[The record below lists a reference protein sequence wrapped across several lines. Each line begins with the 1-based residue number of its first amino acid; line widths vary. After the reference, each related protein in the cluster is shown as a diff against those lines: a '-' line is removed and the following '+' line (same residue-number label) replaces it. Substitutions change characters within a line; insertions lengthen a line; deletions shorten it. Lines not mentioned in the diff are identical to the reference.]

1 MKQSITKHLAK
12 LAAEIGARPGGS
24 PGNHAAAAYIES
36 VFHGCGMAVEVQEFA
51 CPAWEARETWL
62 SVGDGA
68 VWVAANPYSPSCT
81 VTAPLVPV
89 GTLAELE
96 HADLGGKVAVL
107 YGDLTRQPLPPKA
120 WMFKDEADAR
130 VVDLLEAAQ
139 PAAIVAVQ
147 SNPGELNRL
156 VEDWEFAIPSV
167 TAPAT
172 QRERLLGLAGALA
185 HLHIVTRQQAGS
197 TANIVARLPGV
208 RREQLVLMAH
218 YDTKVDTPGA
228 TDNGAGVAVLLA
240 LAEHCCRQDQ
250 PYALEFIAFTN
261 EEYLPL
267 GDDEYVRH
275 RGESFDQIVAAVNF
289 DGVGQVGSV
298 LTVAGFNLAPACE
311 VVLRTVT
318 AAPPAVTWVDP
329 WPESNHSTFAWRG
342 VPALAFTARADHYQH
357 HLRTDTV
364 DQVDVGQLL
373 DVAALAGRLTRTMAA
388 HDAKWPRTG

>member
-1 MKQSITKHLAK
+1 
-12 LAAEIGARPGGS
+12 
-24 PGNHAAAAYIES
+24 
-36 VFHGCGMAVEVQEFA
+36 MAVEVQDFP
-51 CPAWEARETWL
+51 CPAWEERESWF

-68 VWVAANPYSPSCT
+68 VTVAANPYSPSCT
-81 VTAPLVPV
+81 VTALLAPV
-89 GTLAELE
+89 GSLAELE
-96 HADLGGKVAVL
+96 RADLGGRIAVL
-107 YGDLTRQPLPPKA
+107 YGDLTHQPLPAKA

-147 SNPGELNRL
+147 SSPGELNRL
-156 VEDWEFAIPSV
+156 VEDWEFSIPSV
-167 TAPAT
+167 TAPAA
-172 QRERLLGLAGALA
+172 QRDRLLGQAGALA
-185 HLHIVTRQQAGS
+185 HLRIGTRQQPGS

-208 RREQLVLMAH
+208 RREQIVLMAH

-228 TDNGAGVAVLLA
+228 TDNATGVAVLLT

-275 RGESFDQIVAAVNF
+275 RGETFDQIVAAVNF
-289 DGVGQVGSV
+289 DGVGQVGST

-311 VVLRTVT
+311 AMLRTVT
-318 AAPPAVTWVDP
+318 TPPPAVTWVEP

-342 VPALAFTARADHYQH
+342 VPALAFTARADRYHH
-357 HLRTDTV
+357 HLRTDTIDLV
-364 DQVDVGQLL
+364 DMDQLL
-373 DVAALAGRLTRTMAA
+373 DVAALTGRIARTIATHEAMWTRM
-388 HDAKWPRTG
+388 G